1 MVQLIEY
8 VGLFLAAFVFMEGFA
23 WFTHKYVMHG
33 FLWVWH
39 RSHHRPREGLFE
51 RNDLFAALFATPAIL
66 AIYLGAHGVPPLLP
80 IGLGI
85 TAYGAFYSMFH
96 DGLVHRRYPVPLS
109 AKSRF
114 WKRLIQ
120 AHRIHHAVAT
130 KAGCVSFGFLF
141 ARPVRELKAE
151 LAALRSGVR
160 NTGFDLVSGQI
171 FDQRSGR
178 PPTP

>member
-1 MVQLIEY
+1 MDRLALDIV
-8 VGLFLAAFVFMEGFA
+8 LFAAAFTGMEAFA

-39 RSHHRPREGLFE
+39 ESHHRARTGVFE
-51 RNDLFAALFATPAIL
+51 LNDLFAVVFATPAIV
-66 AIYLGAHGVPPLLP
+66 AIYAGVHGVHFLLP

-96 DGLVHRRYPVPLS
+96 DGLVHKRYPTPLN

-120 AHRIHHAVAT
+120 AHRIHHAINT
-130 KAGCVSFGFLF
+130 KEGCVSFGFLF
-141 ARPVRELKAE
+141 AMPARKLKAQ
-151 LAALRSGVR
+151 LAQAQAAAKG
-160 NTGFDLVSGQI
+160 
-171 FDQRSGR
+171 
-178 PPTP
+178 

>member
-1 MVQLIEY
+1 MDRLALDIL
-8 VGLFLAAFVFMEGFA
+8 LFAAAFAGMEGFA

-39 RSHHRPREGLFE
+39 ESHHRPRTGVFE
-51 RNDLFAALFATPAIL
+51 LNDLFAVVFATPAIA
-66 AIYLGAHGVPPLLP
+66 AIYAGVHGVHWLLP

-96 DGLVHRRYPVPLS
+96 DGLVHKRYPTPLN

-120 AHRIHHAVAT
+120 AHRIHHAINT
-130 KAGCVSFGFLF
+130 KQGCVSFGFLF
-141 ARPVRELKAE
+141 AMPARKLKAQ
-151 LAALRSGVR
+151 LAEVQAEAKS
-160 NTGFDLVSGQI
+160 
-171 FDQRSGR
+171 
-178 PPTP
+178 

>member
-1 MVQLIEY
+1 MSLLALDLV
-8 VGLFLAAFVFMEGFA
+8 LFLAAFAFMEAFA

-39 RSHHRPREGLFE
+39 RSHHMPRKGAFE
-51 RNDLFAALFATPAIL
+51 RNDLFAVVFATPAIA
-66 AIYLGAHGVPPLLP
+66 AIWAGAHGAPLLLP
-80 IGLGI
+80 VGLGI

-109 AKSRF
+109 ARSSF

-130 KAGCVSFGFLF
+130 KEGCVSFGFLYAQP
-141 ARPVRELKAE
+141 ARKLKAQ
-151 LAALRSGVR
+151 LGQVR
-160 NTGFDLVSGQI
+160 PAPLGP
-171 FDQRSGR
+171 RGR
-178 PPTP
+178 GR

>member
-1 MVQLIEY
+1 MDRLAFDIL
-8 VGLFLAAFVFMEGFA
+8 LFAAAFAGMEGFA

-39 RSHHRPREGLFE
+39 ESHHRPRTGAFE
-51 RNDLFAALFATPAIL
+51 LNDLFAVVFATPAIA
-66 AIYLGAHGVPPLLP
+66 AIYAGVHGVHWLLP

-96 DGLVHRRYPVPLS
+96 DGLVHKRYPTPLN

-120 AHRIHHAVAT
+120 AHRIHHAINT
-130 KAGCVSFGFLF
+130 KQGCVSFGFLF
-141 ARPVRELKAE
+141 AMPARKLKAQ
-151 LAALRSGVR
+151 LAEVQTAAKS
-160 NTGFDLVSGQI
+160 
-171 FDQRSGR
+171 
-178 PPTP
+178 